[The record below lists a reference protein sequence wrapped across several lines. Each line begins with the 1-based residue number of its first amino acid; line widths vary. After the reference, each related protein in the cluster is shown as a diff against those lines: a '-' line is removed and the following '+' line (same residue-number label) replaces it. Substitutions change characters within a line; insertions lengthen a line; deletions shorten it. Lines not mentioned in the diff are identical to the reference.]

1 MNVRIY
7 SVHIDGYSTVD
18 GWTGWDVVNVALTN
32 DRHSAPE
39 AMARGL
45 ELCKGQKD
53 LPEPESLRVH
63 EVRFIA
69 EGQADIAA

>member
-7 SVHIDGYSTVD
+7 SVHIETFTRENF
-18 GWTGWDVVNVALTN
+18 WAGWDTVFVALT
-32 DRHSAPE
+32 DDAHAAPE

-45 ELCKGQKD
+45 ESCKEGGSQ
-53 LPEPESLRVH
+53 LRVR

-69 EGQADIAA
+69 EGQTA